1 MSDLRENMRNPKFRG
16 FGLVGLALLAAALG
30 VATGQWVAA
39 LALAAGLTALA
50 ANWSGVL
57 NWLGLGGAGSL
68 DRLGELEDV
77 RQVAHDAAEDLARME
92 EILEQIVR
100 ESRRTAAE
108 GAAAVEDLKARVSAL
123 DARGFDSAGAGQ
135 AEAHQRFG
143 ALEARLESLDEAV
156 GVLTGS
162 VSGAISEARG
172 AMRAASS
179 AATARAATPQAAPRS
194 AEPQRLS
201 ETDHAAAFL
210 ADVAG
215 PSRRRPAS
223 MIESAAEYAAESAAE
238 YAVVEAAPPPRRA
251 APPPEVDFA
260 ADVVGGGAR
269 RSAAGASRA
278 NGSAGPITNA
288 PASPGDLAESLRQRA
303 QQARQGAA
311 PQQRPAPQPVQM
323 TATARQAAYDDEAAP
338 EYPQAALAEAGLAS
352 LTPLSSLA
360 ALAGGGAPPAQP
372 QTARAAN
379 GAASPNGRPN
389 GNGAPNGRPNG
400 AGAPQA
406 APGPLA
412 PGASAPIYALAP
424 RVIAGHELG
433 VAPEAST
440 SERLK
445 LAAAK
450 AAELLAA
457 NLEQG
462 VHVPMRASD
471 LMGTEIQAF
480 LTANPDLARRLV
492 VIVSLA
498 EAAELRVEALDALRA
513 LGAALRLDVPSPEGL
528 NAELFTSLKVELA
541 AAPSLLA
548 LAMAPHAMQMGMA
561 LMATEV
567 NDPVMLQALSIAG
580 IPLVSGAATRLLAEA
595 GPAPQPQQG

>member
-57 NWLGLGGAGSL
+57 NWLGLGGAGSV
-68 DRLGELEDV
+68 DQTRELEDV
-77 RQVAHDAAEDLARME
+77 RQVAHDAAEDLAHME

-100 ESRRTAAE
+100 ETRRTASE

-123 DARGFDSAGAGQ
+123 DARGFAANDAGQ
-135 AEAHQRFG
+135 SESHRRFG

-156 GVLTGS
+156 GALTGS
-162 VSGAISEARG
+162 VSGALSEARG

-179 AATARAATPQAAPRS
+179 AAATAREAMPQAAPQY

-223 MIESAAEYAAESAAE
+223 MVESAEYAAETVA
-238 YAVVEAAPPPRRA
+238 PPRRA
-251 APPPEVDFA
+251 APPPEADFA
-260 ADVVGGGAR
+260 TDVVGGGAR
-269 RSAAGASRA
+269 RAASAGASRA

-323 TATARQAAYDDEAAP
+323 TATARQAAYDEHPAP
-338 EYPQAALAEAGLAS
+338 EYPQAAPAEAGLAS

-360 ALAGGGAPPAQP
+360 ALAGGGAPAQP

-379 GAASPNGRPN
+379 GAAPPNGRPN
-389 GNGAPNGRPNG
+389 GD
-400 AGAPQA
+400 GAPQG

-412 PGASAPIYALAP
+412 PGATAPIYALAP

-433 VAPEAST
+433 VAPGAST

-492 VIVSLA
+492 VIVSLP

-513 LGAALRLDVPSPEGL
+513 LGTALRLDVPSPEGL
-528 NAELFTSLKVELA
+528 NAELFSSLKVELA